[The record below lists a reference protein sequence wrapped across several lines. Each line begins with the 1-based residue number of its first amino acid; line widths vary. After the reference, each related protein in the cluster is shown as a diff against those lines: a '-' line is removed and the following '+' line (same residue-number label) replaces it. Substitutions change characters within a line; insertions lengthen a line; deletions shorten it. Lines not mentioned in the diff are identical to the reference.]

1 MIFADG
7 AGRAHARRWTNRQS
21 GYSAVRGEAGT
32 VLIVAEAMHDSAR
45 ADIERLVATMADE
58 IDAVWSATPTTGVLT
73 SASPRFEFL

>member
-1 MIFADG
+1 
-7 AGRAHARRWTNRQS
+7 
-21 GYSAVRGEAGT
+21 
-32 VLIVAEAMHDSAR
+32 VAEAMHDSAR